1 MFLLNHQ
8 FFNWSPESSLKATCS
23 SPTLEPLGNLQGTIL
38 GRSVPHV
45 GLGLFMSYL
54 SNIFLSL
61 SLIFIVI
68 KSYNLIKTD
77 ALAFSG
83 FLRISPIVYG

>member
-1 MFLLNHQ
+1 MFSLNHQ
-8 FFNWSPESSLKATCS
+8 LFNWSPESSLKVPCS
-23 SPTLEPLGNLQGTIL
+23 SPMLEPLGNLQGTIL

-45 GLGLFMSYL
+45 GLSLFMSYL
-54 SNIFLSL
+54 SNIFFIL

-83 FLRISPIVYG
+83 FLRISLIVFG